1 MQRSTTFT
9 AIFRVK
15 ELAKSVQPFSSDAL
29 TNEQHFIFIYR
40 VYYEKP
46 LVLYF
51 PYFLSDFN
59 KYLLRCVTNYYTF
72 VGLDYPQ

>member
-9 AIFRVK
+9 TIFRVK
-15 ELAKSVQPFSSDAL
+15 ELAKSVQTFSSDAL

-59 KYLLRCVTNYYTF
+59 KCDTSNTIVLISYF
-72 VGLDYPQ
+72 VA